1 MGALIRRV
9 PVRVVETSTTG
20 CLVESP
26 SIFVEGTVGFVE
38 MRTATHNCSEAVRV
52 RRTSQTSDIVWQY
65 RMAAE
70 FLTLGPTFARLAARA
85 GDDHDCRLPRCHLT
99 LMHTHTHVISEPT
112 LIGSS
117 AALERLRS
125 SAVRVAAGNA
135 KVLITGE
142 SGVGKDL
149 IARLI
154 HARSPRAERPFVAL
168 NCAGVAETLLE
179 SELFGHVK
187 GSFTGA
193 HRDKV
198 GLFQLGNRGT
208 VFLDEVGEMSLRMQ
222 AMLLRF
228 LESGEVRPVG
238 ADLAAGKVDVRV
250 VAATNRNLPDLVS
263 KGQFREDLMYRIM
276 VVHLEVPPLRNRRED
291 IRALIAHII
300 EKTGVAL
307 QLSDDALQT
316 LERYHWPGNVREL
329 QNVIEQLAWLEGPSV
344 VGVADL
350 PPALTRSAAGGVRPA
365 RERRKQVSDF
375 LYEGLVSGS
384 QSFWEHVY
392 PMFINRDITRAD
404 LMALVRQCLSE
415 TSGNY
420 RAVLR
425 LLRMEPG
432 DYKRFL
438 NFLSTHDCTVDFR
451 EFRSGQGQRERLIAP
466 PLRIP
471 TGRSRVGA

>member
-1 MGALIRRV
+1 
-9 PVRVVETSTTG
+9 
-20 CLVESP
+20 
-26 SIFVEGTVGFVE
+26 
-38 MRTATHNCSEAVRV
+38 
-52 RRTSQTSDIVWQY
+52 
-65 RMAAE
+65 
-70 FLTLGPTFARLAARA
+70 
-85 GDDHDCRLPRCHLT
+85 
-99 LMHTHTHVISEPT
+99 MHTHTHTIEPT

-117 AALERLRS
+117 VALERLRS
-125 SAVRVAAGNA
+125 AAGRVAAGNA

-154 HARSPRAERPFVAL
+154 HARSPRAARPFVAL

-198 GLFQLGNRGT
+198 GLFQQGHRGT

-228 LESGEVRPVG
+228 LESGEVKPVG
-238 ADLAAGKVDVRV
+238 ADLVSAKVDVRV
-250 VAATNRNLPDLVS
+250 IAATNRNLPDLVS

-291 IRALIAHII
+291 IRALVAHVIQHTGI
-300 EKTGVAL
+300 EL
-307 QLSDDALQT
+307 ELSEEAVQA
-316 LERYHWPGNVREL
+316 LERYPWPGNVREL
-329 QNVIEQLAWLEGPSV
+329 QNVIEQLAWLQGPSV
-344 VGVADL
+344 VGVEDL
-350 PPALTRSAAGGVRPA
+350 PPALTRSAAGGVRPP
-365 RERRKQVSDF
+365 RERRKQVADL
-375 LYEGLVSGS
+375 LYDGLVSGTY
-384 QSFWEHVY
+384 SFWEHVY

-404 LMALVRQCLSE
+404 LMALVRQCLFE

-425 LLRMEPG
+425 VLRMEPG

-451 EFRSGQGQRERLIAP
+451 EFRSGQSQRERQIEPMLSSPSSA
-466 PLRIP
+466 
-471 TGRSRVGA
+471 TGRTAAMRDVRKTA

>member
-1 MGALIRRV
+1 
-9 PVRVVETSTTG
+9 
-20 CLVESP
+20 
-26 SIFVEGTVGFVE
+26 
-38 MRTATHNCSEAVRV
+38 
-52 RRTSQTSDIVWQY
+52 
-65 RMAAE
+65 
-70 FLTLGPTFARLAARA
+70 
-85 GDDHDCRLPRCHLT
+85 
-99 LMHTHTHVISEPT
+99 MHTQTHTVSEPT
-112 LIGSS
+112 LVGTSL
-117 AALERLRS
+117 ALERLRS
-125 SAVRVAAGNA
+125 AAARVAAGNA

-149 IARLI
+149 IARFV
-154 HARSPRAERPFVAL
+154 HARSPRAARPFVAL
-168 NCAGVAETLLE
+168 NCAGVSETLLE

-228 LESGEVRPVG
+228 LESGEVKPVG
-238 ADLAAGKVDVRV
+238 ADLISAKVDVRV
-250 VAATNRNLPDLVS
+250 IAATNRNLPDLVS

-291 IRALIAHII
+291 ISALVAHLI
-300 EKTGVAL
+300 EKTGIAL
-307 QLSDDALQT
+307 ELSEEAMEV
-316 LERYHWPGNVREL
+316 LERHQWPGNVREL
-329 QNVIEQLAWLEGPSV
+329 QNVIEQLAWLQGPSL

-350 PPALTRSAAGGVRPA
+350 PPTLARSVTGGVTA
-365 RERRKQVSDF
+365 SRERRKQVSDY
-375 LYEGLVSGS
+375 LYDGLIDGS
-384 QSFWEHVY
+384 YSFWEHVY

-404 LMALVRQCLSE
+404 LMGLVRKALFE

-451 EFRSGQGQRERLIAP
+451 EFRSGQPQQE
-466 PLRIP
+466 
-471 TGRSRVGA
+471 RSREPLVKVPPAPGRESALRAVRKTA

>member
-1 MGALIRRV
+1 
-9 PVRVVETSTTG
+9 
-20 CLVESP
+20 
-26 SIFVEGTVGFVE
+26 
-38 MRTATHNCSEAVRV
+38 
-52 RRTSQTSDIVWQY
+52 
-65 RMAAE
+65 
-70 FLTLGPTFARLAARA
+70 
-85 GDDHDCRLPRCHLT
+85 
-99 LMHTHTHVISEPT
+99 MHTHTHVISEPT

-117 AALERLRS
+117 PALERLRS
-125 SAVRVAAGNA
+125 SAARVAAGNA

-238 ADLAAGKVDVRV
+238 ADLASGKVDVRV

-307 QLSDDALQT
+307 KLSDEAMQT
-316 LERYHWPGNVREL
+316 LERYNWPGNVREL

-344 VGVADL
+344 VGVDTFH
-350 PPALTRSAAGGVRPA
+350 PPSRGRP
-365 RERRKQVSDF
+365 
-375 LYEGLVSGS
+375 L
-384 QSFWEHVY
+384 
-392 PMFINRDITRAD
+392 
-404 LMALVRQCLSE
+404 
-415 TSGNY
+415 
-420 RAVLR
+420 AV
-425 LLRMEPG
+425 
-432 DYKRFL
+432 
-438 NFLSTHDCTVDFR
+438 
-451 EFRSGQGQRERLIAP
+451 
-466 PLRIP
+466 
-471 TGRSRVGA
+471 

>member
-1 MGALIRRV
+1 M
-9 PVRVVETSTTG
+9 
-20 CLVESP
+20 
-26 SIFVEGTVGFVE
+26 
-38 MRTATHNCSEAVRV
+38 
-52 RRTSQTSDIVWQY
+52 
-65 RMAAE
+65 
-70 FLTLGPTFARLAARA
+70 PT
-85 GDDHDCRLPRCHLT
+85 P
-99 LMHTHTHVISEPT
+99 THVISEPK
-112 LIGSS
+112 LVGNSP
-117 AALERLRS
+117 ALERLRS
-125 SAVRVAAGNA
+125 AAARVAAGNA

-228 LESGEVRPVG
+228 LESGEVKPVG
-238 ADLAAGKVDVRV
+238 ADLASGKVDVRV

-276 VVHLEVPPLRNRRED
+276 VVHLEVPPLPNRRED

-300 EKTGVAL
+300 AKTGVAL
-307 QLSDDALQT
+307 QLSDDAMET

-329 QNVIEQLAWLEGPSV
+329 QNVIEQLAWLEGATV
-344 VGVADL
+344 LGAEHL
-350 PPALTRSAAGGVRPA
+350 PPALTRSAAGGLRPA
-365 RERRKQVSDF
+365 RERRKQVSD
-375 LYEGLVSGS
+375 
-384 QSFWEHVY
+384 
-392 PMFINRDITRAD
+392 
-404 LMALVRQCLSE
+404 
-415 TSGNY
+415 
-420 RAVLR
+420 
-425 LLRMEPG
+425 LL
-432 DYKRFL
+432 
-438 NFLSTHDCTVDFR
+438 
-451 EFRSGQGQRERLIAP
+451 
-466 PLRIP
+466 
-471 TGRSRVGA
+471 

>member
-1 MGALIRRV
+1 
-9 PVRVVETSTTG
+9 
-20 CLVESP
+20 
-26 SIFVEGTVGFVE
+26 
-38 MRTATHNCSEAVRV
+38 
-52 RRTSQTSDIVWQY
+52 
-65 RMAAE
+65 
-70 FLTLGPTFARLAARA
+70 
-85 GDDHDCRLPRCHLT
+85 
-99 LMHTHTHVISEPT
+99 MHTHTHVISEPT

-198 GLFQLGNRGT
+198 GLLQLGNRGT

-228 LESGEVRPVG
+228 LESGEVKPVG

-300 EKTGVAL
+300 AKTGVAL

-329 QNVIEQLAWLEGPSV
+329 QNVIEQLAWLEGPAV

-404 LMALVRQCLSE
+404 LMALVRQCLFE

-451 EFRSGQGQRERLIAP
+451 EFRSGQKQRERLIAP
-466 PLRIP
+466 PLTIP
-471 TGRSRVGA
+471 AGASGRERDVAPPAERKTA

>member
-1 MGALIRRV
+1 
-9 PVRVVETSTTG
+9 
-20 CLVESP
+20 
-26 SIFVEGTVGFVE
+26 
-38 MRTATHNCSEAVRV
+38 
-52 RRTSQTSDIVWQY
+52 
-65 RMAAE
+65 
-70 FLTLGPTFARLAARA
+70 
-85 GDDHDCRLPRCHLT
+85 
-99 LMHTHTHVISEPT
+99 MHTHTHVISEPT

-117 AALERLRS
+117 PALERLRS
-125 SAVRVAAGNA
+125 SAARVAAGNA

-149 IARLI
+149 VARLI

-198 GLFQLGNRGT
+198 GLLQLGNRGT

-228 LESGEVRPVG
+228 LESGEVKPVG
-238 ADLAAGKVDVRV
+238 ADLASGKVDVRV

-307 QLSDDALQT
+307 KLSDEAMQT

-344 VGVADL
+344 VGVENL
-350 PPALTRSAAGGVRPA
+350 PPALTRSAAGTVRPA

-404 LMALVRQCLSE
+404 LMALVRQCLFE

-425 LLRMEPG
+425 LLRMEPS

-451 EFRSGQGQRERLIAP
+451 EFRSGQKQRERLIAP
-466 PLRIP
+466 PLTIP
-471 TGRSRVGA
+471 ASASGRERDVAPPAERKTA

>member
-1 MGALIRRV
+1 MNTNSHTI
-9 PVRVVETSTTG
+9 VE
-20 CLVESP
+20 P
-26 SIFVEGTVGFVE
+26 K
-38 MRTATHNCSEAVRV
+38 
-52 RRTSQTSDIVWQY
+52 IV
-65 RMAAE
+65 
-70 FLTLGPTFARLAARA
+70 
-85 GDDHDCRLPRCHLT
+85 
-99 LMHTHTHVISEPT
+99 
-112 LIGSS
+112 GSS
-117 AALERLRS
+117 PALERLRS
-125 SAVRVAAGNA
+125 AAARVAAGNA

-142 SGVGKDL
+142 SGVGKDV
-149 IARLI
+149 IARFI
-154 HARSPRAERPFVAL
+154 HARSQRAQRPFVAL
-168 NCAGVAETLLE
+168 NCAGVSETLLE

-198 GLFQLGNRGT
+198 GLFQLGHRGS

-228 LESGEVRPVG
+228 LESGEVKPVG
-238 ADLAAGKVDVRV
+238 ADLVSATVDVRV
-250 VAATNRNLPDLVS
+250 IAATNRNLPDLIS

-291 IRALIAHII
+291 IRALIAHVIAQTGI
-300 EKTGVAL
+300 EVELSEEAL
-307 QLSDDALQT
+307 QA

-329 QNVIEQLAWLEGPSV
+329 QNVIEQLAWLQGPSV
-344 VGVADL
+344 VGLQDL
-350 PPALTRSAAGGVRPA
+350 PPALTRGAGNNVRPA

-384 QSFWEHVY
+384 MSFWEQVY

-404 LMALVRQCLSE
+404 VMALVRQALHE

-451 EFRSGQGQRERLIAP
+451 QFRSGQSQRERTIEPLLKLPGGAQEPRVAEAP
-466 PLRIP
+466 ERK
-471 TGRSRVGA
+471 TA

>member
-1 MGALIRRV
+1 
-9 PVRVVETSTTG
+9 
-20 CLVESP
+20 
-26 SIFVEGTVGFVE
+26 
-38 MRTATHNCSEAVRV
+38 
-52 RRTSQTSDIVWQY
+52 
-65 RMAAE
+65 
-70 FLTLGPTFARLAARA
+70 
-85 GDDHDCRLPRCHLT
+85 
-99 LMHTHTHVISEPT
+99 MHTHTHAISEPT

-117 AALERLRS
+117 LPLERLRS
-125 SAVRVAAGNA
+125 AAARVAAGNA

-149 IARLI
+149 IARFI

-228 LESGEVRPVG
+228 LESGEVKPVG
-238 ADLAAGKVDVRV
+238 ADLASGKVDVRV
-250 VAATNRNLPDLVS
+250 IAATNRSLPDLVS

-276 VVHLEVPPLRNRRED
+276 VVHLEVPPLRNRRDD
-291 IRALIAHII
+291 IRALIAHLIAQ
-300 EKTGVAL
+300 TGIAL
-307 QLSDDALQT
+307 EVSEAAMEALESYQ
-316 LERYHWPGNVREL
+316 WPGNVREL
-329 QNVIEQLAWLEGPSV
+329 QNVVEQLAWLEGPSLI
-344 VGVADL
+344 GLEHL
-350 PPALTRSAAGGVRPA
+350 PPALTRAAAGGVKSA
-365 RERRKQVSDF
+365 RERRKQVADL
-375 LYEGLVSGS
+375 LYEGLTSGTY
-384 QSFWEHVY
+384 SFWEHVY

-404 LMALVRQCLSE
+404 LIALVRQALFE

-425 LLRMEPG
+425 LLRMESG

-451 EFRSGQGQRERLIAP
+451 EFRSGQRQRERMIE
-466 PLRIP
+466 PLLRTR
-471 TGRSRVGA
+471 TGAAGGERNAALPSERKTA